1 MRSRADNLHRHIL
14 LVIFCLGATIAISQT
29 YGEQPSSN
37 YTATAE
43 PQNGT
48 SHEDPADQADS
59 SKVTLPDWVKSIARL
74 WLEGKISDEDF
85 LAAIQQIVDQKILNP
100 SSSTEQ
106 SKTPEGFSNTQCNRG
121 HKHVEMTGKYTNGD
135 TAYQI
140 VALRVVLQDADGGIV
155 ATGAGIISNIGP
167 HETRYFNAVI
177 RYDSDFAS
185 CHVEVENVLLKN

>member
-1 MRSRADNLHRHIL
+1 M
-14 LVIFCLGATIAISQT
+14 VISPT

-43 PQNGT
+43 PSNGT
-48 SHEDPADQADS
+48 SHETPKSDS
-59 SKVTLPDWVKSIARL
+59 AKVTLPDWVKSIARL
-74 WLEGKISDEDF
+74 WLDGKISDEDF
-85 LAAIQQIVDQKILNP
+85 LASIQHITNQNVINP
-100 SSSTEQ
+100 SPTTEQ

-140 VALRVVLQDADGGIV
+140 VALRVVLQDADGEIV

-185 CHVEVENVLLKN
+185 CHVEVENVLLKD